1 MKRFVWRLQR
11 VLDVKE
17 KQEHKARAELL
28 RLTERLVEARGELLT
43 QQTILEDI
51 AYGLT
56 RQNPKKRL
64 GHQEFFLKH
73 SATSDELIRKLKE
86 KVRTLEVEQRGKVAE
101 VLRLRRFKQGLERL
115 REETKR
121 QFIREQEM
129 LEQKE
134 QDERAGISFI
144 RKAQKQ
150 EIANG

>member
-1 MKRFVWRLQR
+1 
-11 VLDVKE
+11 VLDVKQ

-28 RLTERLVEARGELLT
+28 NLTERLVEARGELLT
-43 QQTILEDI
+43 QQKILEDI
-51 AYGLT
+51 AYSLT
-56 RQNPKKRL
+56 RQNPRKRL

-86 KVRTLEVEQRGKVAE
+86 KVHVLEAEQREKVAE

-121 QFIREQEM
+121 QFIREQER

-134 QDERAGISFI
+134 MDERAGISFI

>member
-1 MKRFVWRLQR
+1 MRRFVWRLQR

-17 KQEHKARAELL
+17 KQEHKARAELFN
-28 RLTERLVEARGELLT
+28 LTERLIEARGELLT
-43 QQTILEDI
+43 QQKIMEDI
-51 AYGLT
+51 ADGLI
-56 RQNPKKRL
+56 RQNPRKRL

-86 KVRTLEVEQRGKVAE
+86 KVRALEAEQREKVAE

-115 REETKR
+115 REETKK
-121 QFIREQEM
+121 QFIRDQER

-134 QDERAGISFI
+134 LDEGAGISFI
-144 RKAQKQ
+144 RKAQQQ

>member
-11 VLDVKE
+11 VLDVKQ
-17 KQEHKARAELL
+17 KQEHKARAELFKL
-28 RLTERLVEARGELLT
+28 AERLVEARGELLT
-43 QQTILEDI
+43 QQKILEDI

-86 KVRTLEVEQRGKVAE
+86 KVRALEVEQREKVAE

-121 QFIREQEM
+121 QFIREQER

-134 QDERAGISFI
+134 LDERAGISFI
-144 RKAQKQ
+144 RRAQKQ
-150 EIANG
+150 EIVNG

>member
-17 KQEHKARAELL
+17 KQEHKARAELFKL
-28 RLTERLVEARGELLT
+28 AERLVEARGELLT
-43 QQTILEDI
+43 QQKILEDI

-86 KVRTLEVEQRGKVAE
+86 KVRALEVEQREKVAE

-121 QFIREQEM
+121 QFIREQER

-134 QDERAGISFI
+134 LDERAGISFI

>member
-1 MKRFVWRLQR
+1 M
-11 VLDVKE
+11 LDVKE

>member
-1 MKRFVWRLQR
+1 
-11 VLDVKE
+11 VLDVREKE
-17 KQEHKARAELL
+17 EQKARVELFE
-28 RLTERLVEARGELLT
+28 LTERLVEARGELLT
-43 QQTILEDI
+43 QQKMLEDI

-73 SATSDELIRKLKE
+73 SATSDEQIRKLKE
-86 KVRTLEVEQRGKVAE
+86 KVHALELQQREKIAE
-101 VLRLRRFKQGLERL
+101 VLKLRKFKQGLERL

-121 QFIREQEM
+121 QFIRKQEI

-134 QDERAGISFI
+134 MDERAGISFV

-150 EIANG
+150 ETANG

>member
-1 MKRFVWRLQR
+1 MRRFVWRLQR
-11 VLDVKE
+11 VLDVKQ
-17 KQEHKARAELL
+17 KQEHKARAELFKL
-28 RLTERLVEARGELLT
+28 TDRLIEARGELLT
-43 QQTILEDI
+43 QQKILEDI

-56 RQNPKKRL
+56 RQNPRKRL

-86 KVRTLEVEQRGKVAE
+86 KVHALEAEQREKVAE

-115 REETKR
+115 RDETKR
-121 QFIREQEM
+121 QFIREQER

-134 QDERAGISFI
+134 LDERAGISFI
-144 RKAQKQ
+144 RKAQRQ

>member
-11 VLDVKE
+11 VLDIKQ
-17 KQEHKARAELL
+17 KQEHKARAELFK
-28 RLTERLVEARGELLT
+28 LTEKLVEARGELLT
-43 QQTILEDI
+43 QQKILEDI

-56 RQNPKKRL
+56 RQSPKKRL

-73 SATSDELIRKLKE
+73 SVTSDELIKKLKE
-86 KVRTLEVEQRGKVAE
+86 KVRALEVQQREKVAE

-115 REETKR
+115 REQTKR
-121 QFIREQEM
+121 QFIREQEN

-134 QDERAGISFI
+134 LDEGAGISFI

-150 EIANG
+150 EIAHG

>member
-17 KQEHKARAELL
+17 KQEHKARAELFK
-28 RLTERLVEARGELLT
+28 LTERLVEARGELLM
-43 QQTILEDI
+43 QQKILEDI
-51 AYGLT
+51 ASGLT

-73 SATSDELIRKLKE
+73 SVTSDELIRKLKE
-86 KVRTLEVEQRGKVAE
+86 KVQALEVEQREKVAE

-121 QFIREQEM
+121 QFIRDQER

-134 QDERAGISFI
+134 LDERAGISFV
-144 RKAQKQ
+144 RRAHKQ